1 MTVGEK
7 IQFYRKKIGLSQEV
21 LGQKLLVSR
30 QTVSLWEMDK
40 TLPTIDN
47 LLRLKEIFSVSID
60 DILSES
66 EPQERKDDERKENK
80 PAETYI
86 FQYEKYEFQELL
98 KKVRFP
104 LIKRAMIFALSCL
117 IIFVFFAAGNISDLM
132 IGLLLG
138 YFLIGIIS
146 HIKFYCSYIKTWKSS
161 EIRILQS
168 TYSYEIFDGYFVLNI
183 SRNKEI
189 TRTLKF
195 DFEDIE
201 KIQSFGSYLILE
213 IANQSYI
220 IKKEAL
226 VPDSIFFTFRKNTQK
241 NQEMQPVKDKLK
253 IISILLLILSITT
266 LWFSLIGVSILSE
279 INHKNMPENMWVF
292 FLFLPIPISSIIFG
306 FYLKG
311 KGYKYKA
318 NIIAGLI
325 IVALLCIYGSFT
337 FMFADT
343 YSHSDEPILNTEK
356 MLNIDIPIHSQI
368 NTQDWTKST
377 QSVPRGY
384 IYSTS
389 DIYFDDAA
397 VEQFEKNIS
406 NDVKW
411 ISAIPNDMVG
421 ITSYFC
427 DIQTSDYYIIYNKD
441 TKAFN
446 KLPSESGTYVFIN
459 IMYNAESNT
468 MKLVEYQIEYT
479 K

>member
-1 MTVGEK
+1 
-7 IQFYRKKIGLSQEV
+7 
-21 LGQKLLVSR
+21 
-30 QTVSLWEMDK
+30 MDK

-86 FQYEKYEFQELL
+86 FQYEKSDFQELF

-104 LIKRAMIFALSCL
+104 LIKRAMIFSL
-117 IIFVFFAAGNISDLM
+117 ICFVIFVFFAAANAPDLM

-146 HIKFYCSYIKTWKSS
+146 HIKFYLSYTKTWKSS

-279 INHKNMPENMWVF
+279 INHKDMPENMWVF

-311 KGYKYKA
+311 KGYKYKL
-318 NIIAGLI
+318 NVIAGLI
-325 IVALLCIYGSFT
+325 MVVFLCIYGSFT

-343 YSHSDEPILNTEK
+343 YSHSDEPILNAEK
-356 MLNIDIPIHSQI
+356 ILNIDIPIHSQI
-368 NTQDWTKST
+368 NTQDWTKGT
-377 QSVPRGY
+377 QSISRGY

-397 VEQFEKNIS
+397 VEKFEKNLP
-406 NDVKW
+406 NDTKW
-411 ISAIPNDMVG
+411 ISDIPNAMIG

-427 DIQTSDYYIIYNKD
+427 ELTESDYYIIYNV
-441 TKAFN
+441 TTGECN
-446 KLPSESGTYVFIN
+446 KLPSQSGTYRFIN
-459 IMYNAESNT
+459 LLYDAEKNT

>member
-7 IQFYRKKIGLSQEV
+7 IQFYRKKIGLSQEA

-86 FQYEKYEFQELL
+86 FQYEKSDFQELF

-104 LIKRAMIFALSCL
+104 LIKRAMIFILTCL
-117 IIFVFFAAGNISDLM
+117 VIFVFFAAANISDLM

-279 INHKNMPENMWVF
+279 INHKDMPENMWVF

-325 IVALLCIYGSFT
+325 MVALLCIYGSFT

-343 YSHSDEPILNTEK
+343 YSHSDEPILNAEK
-356 MLNIDIPIHSQI
+356 ILNIDIPIHSQI
-368 NTQDWTKST
+368 TTQKYTNGISY
-377 QSVPRGY
+377 PRGSV
-384 IYSTS
+384 YSTS
-389 DIYFDDAA
+389 DIYFKSTA
-397 VEQFEKNIS
+397 VTDFEKSLPNHP
-406 NDVKW
+406 KW
-411 ISAIPNDMVG
+411 ITSIPSNLVG
-421 ITSYFC
+421 ITSYLC
-427 DIQTSDYYIIYNKD
+427 EITKSDYYIIYNV
-441 TKAFN
+441 TTGECN
-446 KLPSESGTYVFIN
+446 KLPSQSGTYVFIN
-459 IMYNAESNT
+459 ILYNAESNT